1 MTLRQRPRRPP
12 RRRPPRPEPHRNG
25 PDPSLFEG
33 DPGRSAYVVIET
45 LSEVLIP
52 LPAMAGTFADLAY
65 PRSTHRGV
73 RTSGVVTMRLFG
85 TGTADQSARAHV
97 AAAHPSAPIPVIGPG
112 VGETIRVSLG
122 ESGATVFPLML
133 GAAEFGWN
141 VDLETSHAILDR
153 YVEYG
158 GNAIHTA
165 DGFSGGRSE
174 HILGQWLRTR
184 GRRDRTVLSVRIG
197 AHADNPG
204 LGSINLVRAV
214 EGSLTRLDVERIDVV
229 YLDATFDQT
238 TNLEDTL
245 ATVEW
250 LRDAGKLHAVGAFR
264 FTPERLVEA
273 RILASAGYPRIEV
286 LDEPYNLVRRER
298 FEGDLRLVA
307 GAQNLAMTPSHAL
320 EHGFLSGRHRSK
332 ALVSRGVRG
341 EQLRGHL
348 NRRGIRILRAL
359 DQVADEIGAPVAA
372 VSIAWLLAQR
382 TVAAPIINSF
392 APEQI
397 DELMQGAGITLTR
410 AQIVDLTRA
419 GD

>member
-1 MTLRQRPRRPP
+1 
-12 RRRPPRPEPHRNG
+12 
-25 PDPSLFEG
+25 
-33 DPGRSAYVVIET
+33 
-45 LSEVLIP
+45 
-52 LPAMAGTFADLAY
+52 
-65 PRSTHRGV
+65 
-73 RTSGVVTMRLFG
+73 MRLFSAG
-85 TGTADQSARAHV
+85 AADQQASLQGQPLE
-97 AAAHPSAPIPVIGPG
+97 HPSAPIPVVGPG
-112 VGETIRVSLG
+112 LG
-122 ESGATVFPLML
+122 ESIRVPLGETGLETFPLML

-174 HILGQWLRTR
+174 HIIGQWLGSRGHRERTL
-184 GRRDRTVLSVRIG
+184 LSVRIG
-197 AHADNPG
+197 SHADNPG

-214 EGSLTRLDVERIDVV
+214 EGSLTRLGAERIDVLH
-229 YLDATFDQT
+229 LDATLDQR

-250 LRDAGKLHAVGAFR
+250 LRDAGKIGAVGAFG
-264 FTPERLVEA
+264 FAPERLVEA
-273 RILASAGYPRIEV
+273 RILAAAGYPRIEV
-286 LDEPYNLVRRER
+286 LDEPYNLIRRQT

-307 GAQNLAMTPSHAL
+307 GAQSLAVTPSHAL

-332 ALVSRGVRG
+332 ALMSQGVRG

-359 DQVADEIGAPVAA
+359 DQVATEIAAPVAA

-382 TVAAPIINSF
+382 TIAAPIVNTF
-392 APEQI
+392 ATQHVE
-397 DELMQGAGITLTR
+397 ELMQGAGVTLSRT
-410 AQIVDLTRA
+410 QIADLTRA
-419 GD
+419 GN